1 MNARDTILAAVRRN
15 LPRPS
20 VPLPDPPRFPTKS
33 VDVIDGFRRA
43 LEEMGGRSFEVADSQ
58 QARAKVHELFPEV
71 KVICSAVSE
80 VPGTRRIE
88 AVRDPHELKDV
99 DVGVVRSP
107 LGVAEA
113 GAVWLT
119 QAQLTVTALG
129 VLAQHLVVLLDPAAI
144 LATLHEAY
152 ERLDV
157 AADAYGVFMAGPS
170 ATGDIEGVIVPGAQG
185 ARTLT
190 VLLVAP

>member
-80 VPGTRRIE
+80 VPGT
-88 AVRDPHELKDV
+88 
-99 DVGVVRSP
+99 
-107 LGVAEA
+107 
-113 GAVWLT
+113 
-119 QAQLTVTALG
+119 
-129 VLAQHLVVLLDPAAI
+129 
-144 LATLHEAY
+144 
-152 ERLDV
+152 
-157 AADAYGVFMAGPS
+157 
-170 ATGDIEGVIVPGAQG
+170 
-185 ARTLT
+185 
-190 VLLVAP
+190 

>member
-119 QAQLTVTALG
+119 QVQLTVTALG